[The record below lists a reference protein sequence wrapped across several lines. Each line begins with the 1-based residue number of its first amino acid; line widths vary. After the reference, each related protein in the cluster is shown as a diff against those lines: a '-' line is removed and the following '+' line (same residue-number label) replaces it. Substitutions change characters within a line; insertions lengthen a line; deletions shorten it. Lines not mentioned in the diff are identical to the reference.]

1 MSDLATLPAESPAAG
16 SRLLRSD
23 VFRALRADILACRL
37 APGAE
42 LREAELA
49 ERFAVSKSPV
59 RDALTRLVHD
69 GLVIVM
75 PRQGYRVAPI
85 SLKDVRDIFQYRC
98 VLECACA
105 RIAAE
110 RSDAQALAAL
120 DRFRS
125 FEPHAYPDGFIG
137 YNRDFHQS
145 VARLSGNA
153 RLIDAAA
160 SQIDQMDRVIAL
172 SVNAMRGHDPARLVR
187 EHADIIDALQARD
200 ARRAASLM
208 QRHVMGA
215 SKRVCGAL
223 SRMAIIE

>member
-1 MSDLATLPAESPAAG
+1 MAELAIDSAVTAQG
-16 SRLLRSD
+16 SRLLRLD
-23 VFRALRADILACRL
+23 VFHALREDILACRL

-59 RDALTRLVHD
+59 RDALSRLVHD

-110 RSDAQALAAL
+110 TAADEELRSL
-120 DRFRS
+120 DRFRT
-125 FEPHAYPDGFIG
+125 FDPRAYADGFVG

-153 RLIDAAA
+153 RLTHALA
-160 SQIDQMDRVIAL
+160 SQIDQMDRVIAM

-187 EHADIIDALQARD
+187 QHAAIIDALQRGD
-200 ARRAASLM
+200 ARGAAALM
-208 QRHVMGA
+208 QRHVMEA
-215 SKRVCGAL
+215 SKRVTGAL
-223 SRMAIIE
+223 ERMTITD